1 YALIRRLIPLSN
13 HSPLWLL
20 SVQPNSWLKKASV
33 LPTEAASASNR
44 PSEFRSGN
52 GESALQVLNVRYQP
66 LLPGMQWST
75 DAQDFGASMLT
86 LSLFPGRER
95 LPATRFGSEAIPQY
109 RRGAS
114 RQTAPLIAWPKLLL
128 SPAVTGLPGPQRNEW
143 NSPAIGQMV
152 CCGC

>member
-1 YALIRRLIPLSN
+1 MRLPT
-13 HSPLWLL
+13 HSPLLPL

-52 GESALQVLNVRYQP
+52 GESALQVRNVRYPP
-66 LLPGMQWST
+66 LLQGMQWST
-75 DAQDFGASMLT
+75 DAQDFGASPPT
-86 LSLFPGRER
+86 SFRPPGRGHR
-95 LPATRFGSEAIPQY
+95 PANRFGSETIPQY

-128 SPAVTGLPGPQRNEW
+128 SPAVTRLPGPQKNEW

>member
-1 YALIRRLIPLSN
+1 MRLPT
-13 HSPLWLL
+13 HSPLRLL

-75 DAQDFGASMLT
+75 DAQDYGASMLT
-86 LSLFPGRER
+86 LSQIPARER
-95 LPATRFGSEAIPQY
+95 LSPNRFVTEAIPKY
-109 RRGAS
+109 RRETS
-114 RQTAPLIAWPKLLL
+114 RQKEPHKPLAILPLT
-128 SPAVTGLPGPQRNEW
+128 PA
-143 NSPAIGQMV
+143 
-152 CCGC
+152 